1 MQDLRTKFPPI
12 VDQGTIGSS
21 TACALTSLVSYCMP
35 NMVGSRLFLYYNE
48 RSKGGIVKLN
58 EGGAIRDG
66 VLSLMNYGIC
76 PESSWP
82 YNITEFAVV
91 PPVRCYREAVKH

>member
-1 MQDLRTKFPPI
+1 MQDLRSKFPPV
-12 VDQGTIGSS
+12 VDQGPLGSC

-35 NMVGSRLFLYYNE
+35 SLIGSRLFLYYNE
-48 RSKGGIVKLN
+48 RSKEGTVKTDS
-58 EGGAIRDG
+58 GASIRDG

-82 YNITEFAVV
+82 YNIADFAV
-91 PPVRCYREAVKH
+91 